1 MQRFEKPHAVRE
13 PQFGHTWCRFSL
25 DENISVLFCCS
36 ITIAC
41 DIIIWLMSLNQISN
55 NKRVKFTLS

>member
-1 MQRFEKPHAVRE
+1 MKQIYTISKSSKSRMQRFEKPHAVRE

-41 DIIIWLMSLNQISN
+41 DIIIWLM
-55 NKRVKFTLS
+55 